1 MLADVVGA
9 HFAVKVIP
17 EVIPEHG
24 EEGVMLLNHGD
35 AVLAAEVVGLAIGP
49 VEPGDGLVLVLPD
62 PVSRG
67 AFAVPL
73 L

>member
-17 EVIPEHG
+17 EVVPEDG
-24 EEGVMLLNHGD
+24 EEGVMLLHHGD
-35 AVLAAEVVGLAIGP
+35 AVLASEVVGLAIGP
-49 VEPGDGLVLVLPD
+49 IKPGDGLVLVRPH
-62 PVSRG
+62 PVTG
-67 AFAVPL
+67 GPLTVPL